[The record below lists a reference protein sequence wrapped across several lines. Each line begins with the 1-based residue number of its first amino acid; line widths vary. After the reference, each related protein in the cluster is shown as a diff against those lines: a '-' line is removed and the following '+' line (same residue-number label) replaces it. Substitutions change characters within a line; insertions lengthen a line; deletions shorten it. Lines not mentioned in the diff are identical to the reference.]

1 MCDCFHLAFPN
12 WHGPATGAGRRL
24 RGPEQETEDDSVC
37 EEPGI
42 LEGERPRPQ
51 GSSPVEEF
59 PAEKTDT
66 QSGEAGVIVKR
77 VKKACAD
84 GLVVTG
90 GGKEGIFIKEVKP
103 DSPAAKQLSVKEGDQ
118 ILSATVYFDNVSYED
133 ALQILEH
140 AQPYKL
146 EFCVKRKKESAVPG
160 DAESLQPDGSPHM
173 RTPRKKKHQDR
184 ISWPKFPSF
193 GKGHKAQFKRSHS
206 TSEAEEHKKL
216 EMSPTTSDT
225 ESPVK
230 SPLKSPDG
238 KGKKKKQKIKLKM
251 KMKGHRSRSV
261 EETQTLEKMPISE
274 DLIILEDHQVGVR
287 EGEDQFNE
295 KPVIQ
300 LVEIP
305 QDMDEPE
312 YKDSSKIGDDHAFP
326 SLSGM
331 EQQHEAH
338 LISLG
343 NTLKTTDISDALA
356 EGSATDTRH
365 SEEGKT
371 ERSELKISIG
381 QEEKP
386 KIALDGQLINV
397 SDVSGTLDPSAYDS
411 VVVSPVVISQAE
423 VETSQLETEV
433 LSKESSEKKMEL
445 RSGSTETSKFQL
457 DASVDLLDIGE
468 QKQSPKTD
476 KEKQWKEKTV
486 LEKESYGIRTR
497 GPLADIATTKTP
509 FASAVNGLQFITTDS
524 SEIRKDDKMSENI
537 TVISQPLPKSPN
549 TFSAV
554 DGTDSHLEIKPSKL
568 PTEANID
575 DILPGLHKRSKFKLP
590 KVDQSGFEIQEPL
603 TLIQTSL
610 PKREDIEIPGMED
623 TKPKPSLQTPGKK
636 VPKIEKII
644 NITKEREIQEEFNVE
659 DVKEAVS
666 KFPVLK
672 LPERDITGVLVQREI
687 TIMEMKSDKTS
698 ITPRGSP
705 RKISSSSADSSS
717 MVTKIKLGKEE
728 SSSPTTIDKDTLR
741 KIPKID
747 LPFVDEETVT
757 VSMIDYTKP
766 KGKNQQITTD
776 EILITDD
783 GKSADVKFK
792 LPKREDIEIPGMEAI
807 KDSSMPSERQES
819 KKYSSQQE
827 KKSKKTKKGMSDI
840 RIPNIGIDLPK
851 KDVPLPKDIKETKLH
866 ADSKIPEHS
875 DLNRKEARS
884 PRSETKVEQKASD
897 VLISEQLEEEKMG
910 VSARLKTKTD
920 IGHREPTDDIRMQ
933 VDDKTETSHMKT
945 DVKGRK
951 FKLPKFDISFP
962 EVKAPKMYVS
972 ASKKEVDFSGTEKTG
987 EAMSEGQAYLPE
999 GKMGVQPSTLEEQT
1013 KIRVTDAELNTQ
1025 LKMPAEPQSA
1035 DINESSV
1042 DKDEKYFGEDM
1053 KAEGQGSRFRLP
1065 KFDIRLPE
1073 IKAPKIDLSAAK
1085 TELEISLPERK
1096 VEAHPPDGSV
1106 QDVPEMQSKGVEDKS
1121 KTSSFS
1127 FPRFGFSKAEVSN
1140 VDVSLP
1146 DDSANLEGENL
1157 NIAVSRKDTDQKD
1170 ETKFGSPIKFK
1181 LPSITLP
1188 KFGHKSSKAE
1198 IDVSGVDLQAKGP
1211 DTTFTDEQLTLKT
1224 KTPSVETWGLDL
1236 ETERKLLE
1244 AYMPLPEG
1252 TVDVEGPKPDIR
1264 TSVNV
1269 SPTKFKLPSV
1279 TISGKDQK
1287 EKVEI
1292 APRGVQTTGSEIGLP
1307 NTELELSAEP
1317 LPTFDKKEKS
1327 FSVDMKAK
1335 DVQLEGQGSK
1345 FKLPKFG
1352 ISLPEVKG
1360 PKTDSAAGKTEIN
1373 ITLPEGKMEVHPPE
1387 VELKEV
1393 KTEVKTHIP
1402 EIDFKGLDVKTKG
1415 PSFTF
1420 PKFGFS
1426 KSEVKVPKADV
1437 SLPNID
1443 VKLQEG
1449 SVDFEGQNTDITVSV
1464 DESGQKDET
1473 KFKLPSI
1480 TLPKFATKSSKG
1492 KEEDIQTMG
1501 PEISLPNAELELS
1514 AEQLS
1519 ADIKVPNL
1527 ENKEKT
1533 LSADMMA
1540 KDIQTEEQGSKFKV
1554 PKFGISLPEVKGPK
1568 IDLVATKTEIDVSLP
1583 EAKMDFNPP
1592 EVELKE
1598 GTMEVT
1604 ADIPEIDSQ
1613 GPDVKTKG
1621 PGFSFPKFGFSQF
1634 DMKIPEADV
1643 SHPKVDVKLPEV
1655 TLPKFAT
1662 KPVKGE
1668 VEDVQITE
1676 HEISLPSAE
1685 LELSADKKIP
1695 EFDKQEKSL
1704 SVDIKE
1710 RDTVFEEQQIKFKL
1724 PKFGIRLPEVK
1735 GPKIDSTGAKT
1746 EIDVSLPEGKIE
1758 VHPPEVE
1765 LKKETVEI
1773 KADVPQID
1781 VKTKRPSFSFPKFG
1795 FSKSEVKVPE
1805 ADVELA
1811 KDDVT
1816 LPEGNLDLEGP
1827 STDITVSVGDSGQK
1841 DKTKFGSPTK
1851 FKLPSF
1857 TLPKFGTKVSK
1868 GEVEDVQITGPEISL
1883 QNAEFELSGEQ
1894 LSADILVAD
1903 MYKEDKSLSVD
1914 MTAKEIPTEGQGSKF
1929 KLPKFGISLPEVK
1942 GPKIDST
1949 AVKTEIDISLPE
1961 GKMEVHL
1968 PEVELKKGTTE
1979 VKADIPEID
1988 SKDLHVKTKGPDFP
2002 KFGFSESGVM
2012 VPETDVSFSKV
2023 DGKLPKGSVDID
2035 VPSTNITVSV
2045 DDSGQKDETKFGS
2058 PTKFKLPSIAL
2069 PKFGA
2074 KAPKG
2079 EVEDVQITGTEIN
2092 LPNAELEMS
2101 AGVKVPDLDIEHKS
2115 PSLDT
2120 MAKDIQIEQQESK
2133 FKLPKFGIS
2142 LPEVKGPKIDS
2153 SAARTEIDIT
2163 LPEGKM
2169 DVYPPEVELKEQTIE
2184 VKADIPEIDVK
2195 AKGPSFSFPK
2205 FGFSKS
2211 EVKVPE
2217 AAESHSKDDVALPEG
2232 SVGLEGQSTN
2242 ITVSMSDSGQKEKTK
2257 FGSPTKFKLPSFTLP
2272 KFGAKIPKGDTGNL
2286 QITKPE
2292 ISLPNAELE
2301 VSAEPP
2307 SIDVK
2312 MPDVEKEEKSF
2323 NVEIKAKDIQ
2333 NEGQEGTIKLSK
2345 FGISVPEVTG
2355 QKMDPSAAKT
2365 EIEISLPEGKV
2376 EVFPPEVKLK
2386 EGATEVK
2393 VDIPE
2398 IDSKSIDVKTKRPS
2412 FSFPKFGFSKSE
2424 VKVPEADVS
2433 LPKVDVK
2440 LSEGSVDLEGPNT
2453 DIAVSVGDSGQ
2464 KDKTKFGSP
2473 TKFKLPSINLPKFG
2487 AKVPKG
2493 EVEDVQITG
2502 PEKSVLNAE
2511 LELSTETRSADI
2523 QMPDFDKQERS
2534 FKERK
2539 GSKFKLP
2546 KFEISL
2552 PEVKGP
2558 KIDLTSGTTETDISL
2573 PEGKKEVHPPDIDLK
2588 DGTTEV
2594 KADIPKIDSEG
2605 LDVKTKR
2612 SGFSFPK
2619 FGFSKSE
2626 MKVPEADVS
2635 SAEVDSQLPEANVD
2649 LQGKNIDITVSVDES
2664 GQKDK
2669 TKFGSPTKFKLPS
2682 ISLPKFAAKAPK
2694 VGTEDVQIKGEEI
2707 NIQNAELELSA
2718 EPADLKMPEF
2728 DKKEE
2733 SLHEDIKIEGQGSK
2747 FQLPKFGIS
2756 LPEVKGTKIDST
2768 AVKTEI
2774 DISLPEGKME
2784 VLPPDVELKK
2794 GTTEVKADIPEIDSK
2809 GLHVKTKGPGFSF
2822 PKFGFSKSEIKV
2834 PETDVNISNVDAKL
2848 PEGSVDIDVPSTNIT
2863 VSMDNSDQKD
2873 EAKFGSPTKFKLPSI
2888 TLPKFAVKD
2897 PKGEV
2902 DNVQITG
2909 PEINLPNA
2917 ELELPA
2923 EPLSADIK
2931 MPGFDKQEK
2940 SLSVDLKARD
2950 TEVEGQGS
2958 KFKLPKFGIS
2968 LPEVKG
2974 PMIDS
2979 SASKTDID
2987 LSLPEGKME
2996 VSLPDVG
3003 LKKGTAE
3010 VKADIAE
3017 VDSKGI
3023 DVKTKR
3029 PSFSF
3034 PKFGFSKSDAKV
3046 PEADVSLSKVD
3057 IKLPEESVDLDD
3069 SRQKDRTKFGSPTKF
3084 KLPSITL
3091 PKFGVKPPKGEVQIT
3106 GPEINLPS
3114 AELEVSAD
3122 PLTTDIKLPEFDNK
3136 EKSLSVDMKTRDSEV
3151 EGQASKFKLP
3161 KFGISLP
3168 EVKGPTSD
3176 SSAGKTEID
3185 ISLPKGKMEVHLPE
3199 VELKEGTTG
3208 VKADIP
3214 EIDPKGIDVKTKQP
3228 SFSFPKFGLSK
3239 SEIPVSETDVSLP
3252 KADVTLP
3259 EGSIDL
3265 AVQNANITVS
3275 VGDSGQIDETTFGSP
3290 TKLKLPSITLPKF
3303 TTKAPKGEAENV
3315 SITGPEINL
3324 PNAELK
3330 LSAEPLSANVNIPEL
3345 DSVNMKAKDIQ
3356 IEGQE
3361 SKFKLPKFGISLP
3374 EVKGPKVESTAA
3386 KTEVD
3391 ISLPEGKIEVHPP
3404 EVKLK
3409 EGTAKVKADVPEI
3422 DSKGSDVKTKQPSF
3436 SFPKFGFFHSEK
3448 KVPEADVNLPKAEV
3462 KLPEGSVDLVQ
3473 PSTDIT
3479 VSVDDSAQKDET
3491 KFGSPTK
3498 FKLPSFTL
3506 PKFGMKAPKGEVE
3519 NVQIT
3524 GPERSLPSAQL
3535 ELSAGQLSADIK
3547 VPELDKED
3555 KSLSVDL
3562 KAKDIQTEQQGS
3574 KFKLPKFGIG
3584 LPEVKGPKID
3594 STPAK
3599 AEIDIS
3605 LPKEKM
3611 EVHPSEVELKE
3622 GKMELKADIP
3632 VIDSKS
3638 LDVKTKG
3645 PSFSFPKFG
3654 FSKSE
3659 AKVPETDVSRPKV
3672 DVKLPEASVDTEVP
3686 NTDIA
3691 LSMGEK
3697 DKTKFGSPTKFKL
3710 PSITLP
3716 KFGAKV
3722 PKGEVEDVQI
3732 TGPEINLPNAELEL
3746 SGEPLTTVVKMPEFG
3761 KQDTSLSGEMKAK
3774 DVQIEGQGSTFKLPK
3789 FGISLPEVKG
3799 PKIDSGAL
3807 PSKGS
3812 VDTSAME
3819 IQIKAPEISIP
3830 DADLKLSADI
3840 KGSDVAKMEKPIST
3854 DRKLEGMQI
3863 EGQGSKFKL
3872 PKFGISLP
3880 EKKGTKID
3888 LSTAKTEGKGELYPL
3903 KADIE
3908 KDITD
3913 TTAKLNVTGTDIK
3926 LHDSQTQGE
3935 VKDTIQGLPEASV
3948 KMEEGDKGSSSR
3960 FKLPTIKM
3968 SKISMSKTKSQ
3979 DGDSDTTMT
3988 ANVPEVVIEPKHKKD
4003 SQGHEKSSKFT
4014 IPTLGDVL
4022 RGFDVE
4028 FNVPRLDEIEGAKTE
4043 PSAPVKME
4051 HEIEVKDEVS
4061 SEATAKYKEDGAQE
4075 KTTLT
4080 FKLPKLGINLP
4091 SDEGDRKTDPEASV
4105 ENNEKQMVTQTDDK
4119 SVADDKQMK
4128 ADKSGWFRFP
4138 KFSSPTKTAKAT
4150 EKEASQPPQKT
4161 DESPVSDS
4169 KEKEPGQSSSRDIE
4183 EDSVSPTLSM
4193 RSSDAFADVS
4203 SALTT
4208 EHVCLSLASPTKVKV
4223 KYSESTATVELS
4235 DLHSD
4240 VITSTARTELI
4251 SMEPHQPEKVN
4262 IPGSSDMSSSS
4273 VDTLREMSGEIHR
4286 IVSNVQTVPDTQH
4299 AAIFSSVD
4307 SKDTETLALQK
4318 VAVQSASLMAV
4329 DKTRVL
4335 KEQHTLVERYI
4346 VTEVF
4351 GENKEE
4357 VIVTKKTQVFE
4368 EDSDAVSGD
4377 TASSIRKLRD
4387 TVHTEKMR
4395 FFESSESDK
4404 QIVESDETD
4413 LRHIDSSA
4421 EENEGK

>member
-1 MCDCFHLAFPN
+1 
-12 WHGPATGAGRRL
+12 
-24 RGPEQETEDDSVC
+24 
-37 EEPGI
+37 
-42 LEGERPRPQ
+42 
-51 GSSPVEEF
+51 
-59 PAEKTDT
+59 
-66 QSGEAGVIVKR
+66 
-77 VKKACAD
+77 
-84 GLVVTG
+84 
-90 GGKEGIFIKEVKP
+90 
-103 DSPAAKQLSVKEGDQ
+103 
-118 ILSATVYFDNVSYED
+118 
-133 ALQILEH
+133 
-140 AQPYKL
+140 
-146 EFCVKRKKESAVPG
+146 
-160 DAESLQPDGSPHM
+160 
-173 RTPRKKKHQDR
+173 
-184 ISWPKFPSF
+184 
-193 GKGHKAQFKRSHS
+193 
-206 TSEAEEHKKL
+206 
-216 EMSPTTSDT
+216 
-225 ESPVK
+225 
-230 SPLKSPDG
+230 
-238 KGKKKKQKIKLKM
+238 
-251 KMKGHRSRSV
+251 
-261 EETQTLEKMPISE
+261 
-274 DLIILEDHQVGVR
+274 
-287 EGEDQFNE
+287 
-295 KPVIQ
+295 
-300 LVEIP
+300 
-305 QDMDEPE
+305 
-312 YKDSSKIGDDHAFP
+312 
-326 SLSGM
+326 
-331 EQQHEAH
+331 
-338 LISLG
+338 
-343 NTLKTTDISDALA
+343 
-356 EGSATDTRH
+356 
-365 SEEGKT
+365 
-371 ERSELKISIG
+371 
-381 QEEKP
+381 
-386 KIALDGQLINV
+386 
-397 SDVSGTLDPSAYDS
+397 
-411 VVVSPVVISQAE
+411 
-423 VETSQLETEV
+423 
-433 LSKESSEKKMEL
+433 
-445 RSGSTETSKFQL
+445 
-457 DASVDLLDIGE
+457 
-468 QKQSPKTD
+468 
-476 KEKQWKEKTV
+476 
-486 LEKESYGIRTR
+486 
-497 GPLADIATTKTP
+497 
-509 FASAVNGLQFITTDS
+509 
-524 SEIRKDDKMSENI
+524 
-537 TVISQPLPKSPN
+537 
-549 TFSAV
+549 
-554 DGTDSHLEIKPSKL
+554 
-568 PTEANID
+568 
-575 DILPGLHKRSKFKLP
+575 
-590 KVDQSGFEIQEPL
+590 
-603 TLIQTSL
+603 
-610 PKREDIEIPGMED
+610 
-623 TKPKPSLQTPGKK
+623 
-636 VPKIEKII
+636 
-644 NITKEREIQEEFNVE
+644 
-659 DVKEAVS
+659 
-666 KFPVLK
+666 
-672 LPERDITGVLVQREI
+672 
-687 TIMEMKSDKTS
+687 
-698 ITPRGSP
+698 
-705 RKISSSSADSSS
+705 
-717 MVTKIKLGKEE
+717 
-728 SSSPTTIDKDTLR
+728 
-741 KIPKID
+741 
-747 LPFVDEETVT
+747 
-757 VSMIDYTKP
+757 
-766 KGKNQQITTD
+766 
-776 EILITDD
+776 
-783 GKSADVKFK
+783 
-792 LPKREDIEIPGMEAI
+792 
-807 KDSSMPSERQES
+807 
-819 KKYSSQQE
+819 
-827 KKSKKTKKGMSDI
+827 
-840 RIPNIGIDLPK
+840 
-851 KDVPLPKDIKETKLH
+851 
-866 ADSKIPEHS
+866 
-875 DLNRKEARS
+875 
-884 PRSETKVEQKASD
+884 
-897 VLISEQLEEEKMG
+897 
-910 VSARLKTKTD
+910 
-920 IGHREPTDDIRMQ
+920 
-933 VDDKTETSHMKT
+933 
-945 DVKGRK
+945 
-951 FKLPKFDISFP
+951 
-962 EVKAPKMYVS
+962 
-972 ASKKEVDFSGTEKTG
+972 
-987 EAMSEGQAYLPE
+987 
-999 GKMGVQPSTLEEQT
+999 
-1013 KIRVTDAELNTQ
+1013 
-1025 LKMPAEPQSA
+1025 
-1035 DINESSV
+1035 
-1042 DKDEKYFGEDM
+1042 
-1053 KAEGQGSRFRLP
+1053 
-1065 KFDIRLPE
+1065 
-1073 IKAPKIDLSAAK
+1073 
-1085 TELEISLPERK
+1085 
-1096 VEAHPPDGSV
+1096 
-1106 QDVPEMQSKGVEDKS
+1106 
-1121 KTSSFS
+1121 
-1127 FPRFGFSKAEVSN
+1127 
-1140 VDVSLP
+1140 
-1146 DDSANLEGENL
+1146 
-1157 NIAVSRKDTDQKD
+1157 
-1170 ETKFGSPIKFK
+1170 
-1181 LPSITLP
+1181 
-1188 KFGHKSSKAE
+1188 
-1198 IDVSGVDLQAKGP
+1198 
-1211 DTTFTDEQLTLKT
+1211 
-1224 KTPSVETWGLDL
+1224 
-1236 ETERKLLE
+1236 
-1244 AYMPLPEG
+1244 
-1252 TVDVEGPKPDIR
+1252 
-1264 TSVNV
+1264 
-1269 SPTKFKLPSV
+1269 
-1279 TISGKDQK
+1279 
-1287 EKVEI
+1287 
-1292 APRGVQTTGSEIGLP
+1292 
-1307 NTELELSAEP
+1307 
-1317 LPTFDKKEKS
+1317 
-1327 FSVDMKAK
+1327 
-1335 DVQLEGQGSK
+1335 
-1345 FKLPKFG
+1345 
-1352 ISLPEVKG
+1352 
-1360 PKTDSAAGKTEIN
+1360 
-1373 ITLPEGKMEVHPPE
+1373 
-1387 VELKEV
+1387 
-1393 KTEVKTHIP
+1393 
-1402 EIDFKGLDVKTKG
+1402 
-1415 PSFTF
+1415 
-1420 PKFGFS
+1420 
-1426 KSEVKVPKADV
+1426 
-1437 SLPNID
+1437 
-1443 VKLQEG
+1443 
-1449 SVDFEGQNTDITVSV
+1449 
-1464 DESGQKDET
+1464 
-1473 KFKLPSI
+1473 
-1480 TLPKFATKSSKG
+1480 
-1492 KEEDIQTMG
+1492 
-1501 PEISLPNAELELS
+1501 
-1514 AEQLS
+1514 
-1519 ADIKVPNL
+1519 
-1527 ENKEKT
+1527 
-1533 LSADMMA
+1533 
-1540 KDIQTEEQGSKFKV
+1540 
-1554 PKFGISLPEVKGPK
+1554 
-1568 IDLVATKTEIDVSLP
+1568 
-1583 EAKMDFNPP
+1583 
-1592 EVELKE
+1592 
-1598 GTMEVT
+1598 
-1604 ADIPEIDSQ
+1604 
-1613 GPDVKTKG
+1613 
-1621 PGFSFPKFGFSQF
+1621 
-1634 DMKIPEADV
+1634 
-1643 SHPKVDVKLPEV
+1643 
-1655 TLPKFAT
+1655 
-1662 KPVKGE
+1662 
-1668 VEDVQITE
+1668 
-1676 HEISLPSAE
+1676 
-1685 LELSADKKIP
+1685 
-1695 EFDKQEKSL
+1695 
-1704 SVDIKE
+1704 
-1710 RDTVFEEQQIKFKL
+1710 
-1724 PKFGIRLPEVK
+1724 
-1735 GPKIDSTGAKT
+1735 
-1746 EIDVSLPEGKIE
+1746 
-1758 VHPPEVE
+1758 
-1765 LKKETVEI
+1765 
-1773 KADVPQID
+1773 
-1781 VKTKRPSFSFPKFG
+1781 
-1795 FSKSEVKVPE
+1795 
-1805 ADVELA
+1805 
-1811 KDDVT
+1811 
-1816 LPEGNLDLEGP
+1816 
-1827 STDITVSVGDSGQK
+1827 
-1841 DKTKFGSPTK
+1841 
-1851 FKLPSF
+1851 
-1857 TLPKFGTKVSK
+1857 
-1868 GEVEDVQITGPEISL
+1868 
-1883 QNAEFELSGEQ
+1883 
-1894 LSADILVAD
+1894 
-1903 MYKEDKSLSVD
+1903 
-1914 MTAKEIPTEGQGSKF
+1914 
-1929 KLPKFGISLPEVK
+1929 
-1942 GPKIDST
+1942 
-1949 AVKTEIDISLPE
+1949 
-1961 GKMEVHL
+1961 
-1968 PEVELKKGTTE
+1968 
-1979 VKADIPEID
+1979 
-1988 SKDLHVKTKGPDFP
+1988 
-2002 KFGFSESGVM
+2002 
-2012 VPETDVSFSKV
+2012 
-2023 DGKLPKGSVDID
+2023 
-2035 VPSTNITVSV
+2035 
-2045 DDSGQKDETKFGS
+2045 
-2058 PTKFKLPSIAL
+2058 
-2069 PKFGA
+2069 
-2074 KAPKG
+2074 
-2079 EVEDVQITGTEIN
+2079 
-2092 LPNAELEMS
+2092 
-2101 AGVKVPDLDIEHKS
+2101 
-2115 PSLDT
+2115 
-2120 MAKDIQIEQQESK
+2120 
-2133 FKLPKFGIS
+2133 
-2142 LPEVKGPKIDS
+2142 
-2153 SAARTEIDIT
+2153 
-2163 LPEGKM
+2163 
-2169 DVYPPEVELKEQTIE
+2169 
-2184 VKADIPEIDVK
+2184 
-2195 AKGPSFSFPK
+2195 
-2205 FGFSKS
+2205 
-2211 EVKVPE
+2211 
-2217 AAESHSKDDVALPEG
+2217 
-2232 SVGLEGQSTN
+2232 
-2242 ITVSMSDSGQKEKTK
+2242 
-2257 FGSPTKFKLPSFTLP
+2257 
-2272 KFGAKIPKGDTGNL
+2272 
-2286 QITKPE
+2286 
-2292 ISLPNAELE
+2292 
-2301 VSAEPP
+2301 
-2307 SIDVK
+2307 

-2424 VKVPEADVS
+2424 VKVPEAD
-2433 LPKVDVK
+2433 
-2440 LSEGSVDLEGPNT
+2440 
-2453 DIAVSVGDSGQ
+2453 
-2464 KDKTKFGSP
+2464 
-2473 TKFKLPSINLPKFG
+2473 
-2487 AKVPKG
+2487 
-2493 EVEDVQITG
+2493 
-2502 PEKSVLNAE
+2502 
-2511 LELSTETRSADI
+2511 
-2523 QMPDFDKQERS
+2523 
-2534 FKERK
+2534 
-2539 GSKFKLP
+2539 
-2546 KFEISL
+2546 
-2552 PEVKGP
+2552 
-2558 KIDLTSGTTETDISL
+2558 
-2573 PEGKKEVHPPDIDLK
+2573 
-2588 DGTTEV
+2588 
-2594 KADIPKIDSEG
+2594 
-2605 LDVKTKR
+2605 
-2612 SGFSFPK
+2612 
-2619 FGFSKSE
+2619 
-2626 MKVPEADVS
+2626 
-2635 SAEVDSQLPEANVD
+2635 
-2649 LQGKNIDITVSVDES
+2649 
-2664 GQKDK
+2664 
-2669 TKFGSPTKFKLPS
+2669 
-2682 ISLPKFAAKAPK
+2682 
-2694 VGTEDVQIKGEEI
+2694 
-2707 NIQNAELELSA
+2707 
-2718 EPADLKMPEF
+2718 
-2728 DKKEE
+2728 
-2733 SLHEDIKIEGQGSK
+2733 

-2974 PMIDS
+2974 PTIDS

-2996 VSLPDVG
+2996 VSLPDVE

-3290 TKLKLPSITLPKF
+3290 TKLKLP
-3303 TTKAPKGEAENV
+3303 
-3315 SITGPEINL
+3315 
-3324 PNAELK
+3324 
-3330 LSAEPLSANVNIPEL
+3330 VNIPEL
-3345 DSVNMKAKDIQ
+3345 DSVDMKAKDIQ

-3422 DSKGSDVKTKQPSF
+3422 DSKGPDVKTKQPSF

-3448 KVPEADVNLPKAEV
+3448 KVPEADVNFPKAEV

-3524 GPERSLPSAQL
+3524 GPERSLPSAEL

-3622 GKMELKADIP
+3622 GKIELKADIP
-3632 VIDSKS
+3632 VIDSKA

-3659 AKVPETDVSRPKV
+3659 AKVPETDVSLPKV
-3672 DVKLPEASVDTEVP
+3672 DVKLPEA
-3686 NTDIA
+3686 N
-3691 LSMGEK
+3691 
-3697 DKTKFGSPTKFKL
+3697 KTKFGSPTKFKL

-3854 DRKLEGMQI
+3854 DRKVEGIQI
-3863 EGQGSKFKL
+3863 EGQGR
-3872 PKFGISLP
+3872 
-3880 EKKGTKID
+3880 TKID

-3913 TTAKLNVTGTDIK
+3913 TTAKLNVTGTDII
-3926 LHDSQTQGE
+3926 LRDSQTQGE

>member
-59 PAEKTDT
+59 PAEKTFFQVEEDIDSSPHKSSNKRSRKVGFGSLFDKRSPAKDT

-356 EGSATDTRH
+356 EGSANDTRH

-397 SDVSGTLDPSAYDS
+397 SD
-411 VVVSPVVISQAE
+411 AE

-575 DILPGLHKRSKFKLP
+575 DILPGLDKRSKFKLP

-623 TKPKPSLQTPGKK
+623 TKPKPSLQTPGK
-636 VPKIEKII
+636 
-644 NITKEREIQEEFNVE
+644 
-659 DVKEAVS
+659 
-666 KFPVLK
+666 
-672 LPERDITGVLVQREI
+672 
-687 TIMEMKSDKTS
+687 
-698 ITPRGSP
+698 GSP

-766 KGKNQQITTD
+766 K
-776 EILITDD
+776 DD

-897 VLISEQLEEEKMG
+897 VLIN
-910 VSARLKTKTD
+910 R
-920 IGHREPTDDIRMQ
+920 
-933 VDDKTETSHMKT
+933 
-945 DVKGRK
+945 
-951 FKLPKFDISFP
+951 
-962 EVKAPKMYVS
+962 
-972 ASKKEVDFSGTEKTG
+972 
-987 EAMSEGQAYLPE
+987 
-999 GKMGVQPSTLEEQT
+999 
-1013 KIRVTDAELNTQ
+1013 
-1025 LKMPAEPQSA
+1025 
-1035 DINESSV
+1035 
-1042 DKDEKYFGEDM
+1042 DEKYFGEDM

-1096 VEAHPPDGSV
+1096 VEAHPPDA
-1106 QDVPEMQSKGVEDKS
+1106 D
-1121 KTSSFS
+1121 
-1127 FPRFGFSKAEVSN
+1127 VSN

-1236 ETERKLLE
+1236 ETEK
-1244 AYMPLPEG
+1244 G

-1264 TSVNV
+1264 TS
-1269 SPTKFKLPSV
+1269 
-1279 TISGKDQK
+1279 
-1287 EKVEI
+1287 
-1292 APRGVQTTGSEIGLP
+1292 
-1307 NTELELSAEP
+1307 
-1317 LPTFDKKEKS
+1317 
-1327 FSVDMKAK
+1327 
-1335 DVQLEGQGSK
+1335 
-1345 FKLPKFG
+1345 
-1352 ISLPEVKG
+1352 
-1360 PKTDSAAGKTEIN
+1360 
-1373 ITLPEGKMEVHPPE
+1373 GKMEVHPPE

-1402 EIDFKGLDVKTKG
+1402 EIDFKGLDVKPKG

-1613 GPDVKTKG
+1613 GLDVKTKG

-1643 SHPKVDVKLPEV
+1643 SHPKVD
-1655 TLPKFAT
+1655 
-1662 KPVKGE
+1662 PVKGE

-1724 PKFGIRLPEVK
+1724 PKFGISLPEVK

-1811 KDDVT
+1811 KDGVT

-1841 DKTKFGSPTK
+1841 
-1851 FKLPSF
+1851 
-1857 TLPKFGTKVSK
+1857 
-1868 GEVEDVQITGPEISL
+1868 GPEISL
-1883 QNAEFELSGEQ
+1883 QNAELELSGEQ

-1903 MYKEDKSLSVD
+1903 IVD

-2045 DDSGQKDETKFGS
+2045 DDSCQKDETKFGS

-2217 AAESHSKDDVALPEG
+2217 AAESHSKDDFTLPEG
-2232 SVGLEGQSTN
+2232 SVGLEVQSTN

-2272 KFGAKIPKGDTGNL
+2272 KFGAKIPKGDTDNL

-2534 FKERK
+2534 FKERQ

-2558 KIDLTSGTTETDISL
+2558 KIDLTSGKTETDISL
-2573 PEGKKEVHPPDIDLK
+2573 PE
-2588 DGTTEV
+2588 
-2594 KADIPKIDSEG
+2594 
-2605 LDVKTKR
+2605 
-2612 SGFSFPK
+2612 
-2619 FGFSKSE
+2619 E

-2635 SAEVDSQLPEANVD
+2635 SAKVDSQLPEANVD

-2664 GQKDK
+2664 GQKDQ
-2669 TKFGSPTKFKLPS
+2669 TKFGSPSKFKLPS

-2733 SLHEDIKIEGQGSK
+2733 SLHEDIQIEGQGSK

-2974 PMIDS
+2974 PTIDS

-2996 VSLPDVG
+2996 VSLPDVE

-3057 IKLPEESVDLDD
+3057 IKLPEE
-3069 SRQKDRTKFGSPTKF
+3069 TKF

-3275 VGDSGQIDETTFGSP
+3275 V
-3290 TKLKLPSITLPKF
+3290 
-3303 TTKAPKGEAENV
+3303 
-3315 SITGPEINL
+3315 
-3324 PNAELK
+3324 
-3330 LSAEPLSANVNIPEL
+3330 
-3345 DSVNMKAKDIQ
+3345 
-3356 IEGQE
+3356 
-3361 SKFKLPKFGISLP
+3361 
-3374 EVKGPKVESTAA
+3374 A

-3422 DSKGSDVKTKQPSF
+3422 DSKGPD
-3436 SFPKFGFFHSEK
+3436 SEK
-3448 KVPEADVNLPKAEV
+3448 KVPEADVNFPKAEV

-3524 GPERSLPSAQL
+3524 GPERSLPSAEL

-3622 GKMELKADIP
+3622 GKIELKADIP
-3632 VIDSKS
+3632 VIDSKA

-3659 AKVPETDVSRPKV
+3659 AKVPETDVSLPKV
-3672 DVKLPEASVDTEVP
+3672 DVKLPEASVDTEAP

-3746 SGEPLTTVVKMPEFG
+3746 S
-3761 KQDTSLSGEMKAK
+3761 
-3774 DVQIEGQGSTFKLPK
+3774 
-3789 FGISLPEVKG
+3789 
-3799 PKIDSGAL
+3799 
-3807 PSKGS
+3807 
-3812 VDTSAME
+3812 
-3819 IQIKAPEISIP
+3819 APEISIP

-3854 DRKLEGMQI
+3854 DRKVEGIQI

-3913 TTAKLNVTGTDIK
+3913 TTAKLNVTGTDII
-3926 LHDSQTQGE
+3926 LRDSQTQGE

-3968 SKISMSKTKSQ
+3968 SKIK
-3979 DGDSDTTMT
+3979 
-3988 ANVPEVVIEPKHKKD
+3988 
-4003 SQGHEKSSKFT
+4003 
-4014 IPTLGDVL
+4014 
-4022 RGFDVE
+4022 

-4061 SEATAKYKEDGAQE
+4061 SEATAKYKEDGAQ
-4075 KTTLT
+4075 
-4080 FKLPKLGINLP
+4080 
-4091 SDEGDRKTDPEASV
+4091 
-4105 ENNEKQMVTQTDDK
+4105 TDDK

-4138 KFSSPTKTAKAT
+4138 KFSSPT
-4150 EKEASQPPQKT
+4150 
-4161 DESPVSDS
+4161 
-4169 KEKEPGQSSSRDIE
+4169 
-4183 EDSVSPTLSM
+4183 
-4193 RSSDAFADVS
+4193 
-4203 SALTT
+4203 
-4208 EHVCLSLASPTKVKV
+4208 
-4223 KYSESTATVELS
+4223 
-4235 DLHSD
+4235 
-4240 VITSTARTELI
+4240 
-4251 SMEPHQPEKVN
+4251 
-4262 IPGSSDMSSSS
+4262 
-4273 VDTLREMSGEIHR
+4273 
-4286 IVSNVQTVPDTQH
+4286 
-4299 AAIFSSVD
+4299 
-4307 SKDTETLALQK
+4307 
-4318 VAVQSASLMAV
+4318 
-4329 DKTRVL
+4329 
-4335 KEQHTLVERYI
+4335 
-4346 VTEVF
+4346 
-4351 GENKEE
+4351 
-4357 VIVTKKTQVFE
+4357 
-4368 EDSDAVSGD
+4368 
-4377 TASSIRKLRD
+4377 
-4387 TVHTEKMR
+4387 
-4395 FFESSESDK
+4395 
-4404 QIVESDETD
+4404 
-4413 LRHIDSSA
+4413 
-4421 EENEGK
+4421 

>member
-1 MCDCFHLAFPN
+1 
-12 WHGPATGAGRRL
+12 
-24 RGPEQETEDDSVC
+24 
-37 EEPGI
+37 
-42 LEGERPRPQ
+42 
-51 GSSPVEEF
+51 
-59 PAEKTDT
+59 
-66 QSGEAGVIVKR
+66 
-77 VKKACAD
+77 
-84 GLVVTG
+84 
-90 GGKEGIFIKEVKP
+90 
-103 DSPAAKQLSVKEGDQ
+103 
-118 ILSATVYFDNVSYED
+118 
-133 ALQILEH
+133 
-140 AQPYKL
+140 
-146 EFCVKRKKESAVPG
+146 
-160 DAESLQPDGSPHM
+160 
-173 RTPRKKKHQDR
+173 
-184 ISWPKFPSF
+184 
-193 GKGHKAQFKRSHS
+193 
-206 TSEAEEHKKL
+206 
-216 EMSPTTSDT
+216 
-225 ESPVK
+225 
-230 SPLKSPDG
+230 
-238 KGKKKKQKIKLKM
+238 
-251 KMKGHRSRSV
+251 
-261 EETQTLEKMPISE
+261 
-274 DLIILEDHQVGVR
+274 
-287 EGEDQFNE
+287 
-295 KPVIQ
+295 
-300 LVEIP
+300 
-305 QDMDEPE
+305 
-312 YKDSSKIGDDHAFP
+312 
-326 SLSGM
+326 
-331 EQQHEAH
+331 
-338 LISLG
+338 
-343 NTLKTTDISDALA
+343 
-356 EGSATDTRH
+356 
-365 SEEGKT
+365 
-371 ERSELKISIG
+371 
-381 QEEKP
+381 
-386 KIALDGQLINV
+386 
-397 SDVSGTLDPSAYDS
+397 
-411 VVVSPVVISQAE
+411 
-423 VETSQLETEV
+423 
-433 LSKESSEKKMEL
+433 
-445 RSGSTETSKFQL
+445 
-457 DASVDLLDIGE
+457 
-468 QKQSPKTD
+468 
-476 KEKQWKEKTV
+476 
-486 LEKESYGIRTR
+486 
-497 GPLADIATTKTP
+497 
-509 FASAVNGLQFITTDS
+509 
-524 SEIRKDDKMSENI
+524 
-537 TVISQPLPKSPN
+537 
-549 TFSAV
+549 
-554 DGTDSHLEIKPSKL
+554 
-568 PTEANID
+568 
-575 DILPGLHKRSKFKLP
+575 
-590 KVDQSGFEIQEPL
+590 
-603 TLIQTSL
+603 
-610 PKREDIEIPGMED
+610 
-623 TKPKPSLQTPGKK
+623 
-636 VPKIEKII
+636 
-644 NITKEREIQEEFNVE
+644 
-659 DVKEAVS
+659 
-666 KFPVLK
+666 
-672 LPERDITGVLVQREI
+672 
-687 TIMEMKSDKTS
+687 
-698 ITPRGSP
+698 
-705 RKISSSSADSSS
+705 
-717 MVTKIKLGKEE
+717 
-728 SSSPTTIDKDTLR
+728 
-741 KIPKID
+741 
-747 LPFVDEETVT
+747 
-757 VSMIDYTKP
+757 
-766 KGKNQQITTD
+766 
-776 EILITDD
+776 
-783 GKSADVKFK
+783 
-792 LPKREDIEIPGMEAI
+792 
-807 KDSSMPSERQES
+807 
-819 KKYSSQQE
+819 
-827 KKSKKTKKGMSDI
+827 
-840 RIPNIGIDLPK
+840 
-851 KDVPLPKDIKETKLH
+851 
-866 ADSKIPEHS
+866 
-875 DLNRKEARS
+875 
-884 PRSETKVEQKASD
+884 
-897 VLISEQLEEEKMG
+897 
-910 VSARLKTKTD
+910 
-920 IGHREPTDDIRMQ
+920 
-933 VDDKTETSHMKT
+933 
-945 DVKGRK
+945 
-951 FKLPKFDISFP
+951 
-962 EVKAPKMYVS
+962 
-972 ASKKEVDFSGTEKTG
+972 
-987 EAMSEGQAYLPE
+987 
-999 GKMGVQPSTLEEQT
+999 
-1013 KIRVTDAELNTQ
+1013 
-1025 LKMPAEPQSA
+1025 
-1035 DINESSV
+1035 
-1042 DKDEKYFGEDM
+1042 
-1053 KAEGQGSRFRLP
+1053 
-1065 KFDIRLPE
+1065 
-1073 IKAPKIDLSAAK
+1073 
-1085 TELEISLPERK
+1085 
-1096 VEAHPPDGSV
+1096 
-1106 QDVPEMQSKGVEDKS
+1106 
-1121 KTSSFS
+1121 
-1127 FPRFGFSKAEVSN
+1127 
-1140 VDVSLP
+1140 
-1146 DDSANLEGENL
+1146 
-1157 NIAVSRKDTDQKD
+1157 
-1170 ETKFGSPIKFK
+1170 
-1181 LPSITLP
+1181 
-1188 KFGHKSSKAE
+1188 
-1198 IDVSGVDLQAKGP
+1198 
-1211 DTTFTDEQLTLKT
+1211 
-1224 KTPSVETWGLDL
+1224 
-1236 ETERKLLE
+1236 
-1244 AYMPLPEG
+1244 
-1252 TVDVEGPKPDIR
+1252 
-1264 TSVNV
+1264 
-1269 SPTKFKLPSV
+1269 
-1279 TISGKDQK
+1279 
-1287 EKVEI
+1287 
-1292 APRGVQTTGSEIGLP
+1292 
-1307 NTELELSAEP
+1307 
-1317 LPTFDKKEKS
+1317 
-1327 FSVDMKAK
+1327 
-1335 DVQLEGQGSK
+1335 
-1345 FKLPKFG
+1345 
-1352 ISLPEVKG
+1352 
-1360 PKTDSAAGKTEIN
+1360 
-1373 ITLPEGKMEVHPPE
+1373 
-1387 VELKEV
+1387 
-1393 KTEVKTHIP
+1393 
-1402 EIDFKGLDVKTKG
+1402 
-1415 PSFTF
+1415 
-1420 PKFGFS
+1420 
-1426 KSEVKVPKADV
+1426 
-1437 SLPNID
+1437 
-1443 VKLQEG
+1443 
-1449 SVDFEGQNTDITVSV
+1449 
-1464 DESGQKDET
+1464 
-1473 KFKLPSI
+1473 
-1480 TLPKFATKSSKG
+1480 
-1492 KEEDIQTMG
+1492 
-1501 PEISLPNAELELS
+1501 
-1514 AEQLS
+1514 
-1519 ADIKVPNL
+1519 
-1527 ENKEKT
+1527 
-1533 LSADMMA
+1533 
-1540 KDIQTEEQGSKFKV
+1540 
-1554 PKFGISLPEVKGPK
+1554 
-1568 IDLVATKTEIDVSLP
+1568 
-1583 EAKMDFNPP
+1583 
-1592 EVELKE
+1592 
-1598 GTMEVT
+1598 
-1604 ADIPEIDSQ
+1604 
-1613 GPDVKTKG
+1613 
-1621 PGFSFPKFGFSQF
+1621 
-1634 DMKIPEADV
+1634 
-1643 SHPKVDVKLPEV
+1643 
-1655 TLPKFAT
+1655 
-1662 KPVKGE
+1662 
-1668 VEDVQITE
+1668 
-1676 HEISLPSAE
+1676 
-1685 LELSADKKIP
+1685 
-1695 EFDKQEKSL
+1695 
-1704 SVDIKE
+1704 
-1710 RDTVFEEQQIKFKL
+1710 
-1724 PKFGIRLPEVK
+1724 
-1735 GPKIDSTGAKT
+1735 
-1746 EIDVSLPEGKIE
+1746 
-1758 VHPPEVE
+1758 
-1765 LKKETVEI
+1765 
-1773 KADVPQID
+1773 
-1781 VKTKRPSFSFPKFG
+1781 
-1795 FSKSEVKVPE
+1795 
-1805 ADVELA
+1805 
-1811 KDDVT
+1811 
-1816 LPEGNLDLEGP
+1816 
-1827 STDITVSVGDSGQK
+1827 
-1841 DKTKFGSPTK
+1841 
-1851 FKLPSF
+1851 
-1857 TLPKFGTKVSK
+1857 
-1868 GEVEDVQITGPEISL
+1868 
-1883 QNAEFELSGEQ
+1883 
-1894 LSADILVAD
+1894 
-1903 MYKEDKSLSVD
+1903 
-1914 MTAKEIPTEGQGSKF
+1914 
-1929 KLPKFGISLPEVK
+1929 
-1942 GPKIDST
+1942 
-1949 AVKTEIDISLPE
+1949 
-1961 GKMEVHL
+1961 
-1968 PEVELKKGTTE
+1968 
-1979 VKADIPEID
+1979 
-1988 SKDLHVKTKGPDFP
+1988 
-2002 KFGFSESGVM
+2002 M

-2272 KFGAKIPKGDTGNL
+2272 KFGAKIPKGDTDNL

-2376 EVFPPEVKLK
+2376 EVFPPEVK
-2386 EGATEVK
+2386 
-2393 VDIPE
+2393 
-2398 IDSKSIDVKTKRPS
+2398 
-2412 FSFPKFGFSKSE
+2412 
-2424 VKVPEADVS
+2424 
-2433 LPKVDVK
+2433 
-2440 LSEGSVDLEGPNT
+2440 
-2453 DIAVSVGDSGQ
+2453 
-2464 KDKTKFGSP
+2464 
-2473 TKFKLPSINLPKFG
+2473 
-2487 AKVPKG
+2487 
-2493 EVEDVQITG
+2493 
-2502 PEKSVLNAE
+2502 
-2511 LELSTETRSADI
+2511 
-2523 QMPDFDKQERS
+2523 
-2534 FKERK
+2534 
-2539 GSKFKLP
+2539 
-2546 KFEISL
+2546 
-2552 PEVKGP
+2552 
-2558 KIDLTSGTTETDISL
+2558 
-2573 PEGKKEVHPPDIDLK
+2573 
-2588 DGTTEV
+2588 
-2594 KADIPKIDSEG
+2594 
-2605 LDVKTKR
+2605 
-2612 SGFSFPK
+2612 
-2619 FGFSKSE
+2619 
-2626 MKVPEADVS
+2626 
-2635 SAEVDSQLPEANVD
+2635 
-2649 LQGKNIDITVSVDES
+2649 
-2664 GQKDK
+2664 
-2669 TKFGSPTKFKLPS
+2669 
-2682 ISLPKFAAKAPK
+2682 
-2694 VGTEDVQIKGEEI
+2694 
-2707 NIQNAELELSA
+2707 
-2718 EPADLKMPEF
+2718 
-2728 DKKEE
+2728 
-2733 SLHEDIKIEGQGSK
+2733 
-2747 FQLPKFGIS
+2747 
-2756 LPEVKGTKIDST
+2756 
-2768 AVKTEI
+2768 
-2774 DISLPEGKME
+2774 
-2784 VLPPDVELKK
+2784 
-2794 GTTEVKADIPEIDSK
+2794 ADIPEIVSK

-2888 TLPKFAVKD
+2888 TLPKF
-2897 PKGEV
+2897 
-2902 DNVQITG
+2902 
-2909 PEINLPNA
+2909 
-2917 ELELPA
+2917 
-2923 EPLSADIK
+2923 
-2931 MPGFDKQEK
+2931 
-2940 SLSVDLKARD
+2940 
-2950 TEVEGQGS
+2950 
-2958 KFKLPKFGIS
+2958 
-2968 LPEVKG
+2968 
-2974 PMIDS
+2974 
-2979 SASKTDID
+2979 
-2987 LSLPEGKME
+2987 
-2996 VSLPDVG
+2996 
-3003 LKKGTAE
+3003 
-3010 VKADIAE
+3010 
-3017 VDSKGI
+3017 
-3023 DVKTKR
+3023 
-3029 PSFSF
+3029 
-3034 PKFGFSKSDAKV
+3034 
-3046 PEADVSLSKVD
+3046 
-3057 IKLPEESVDLDD
+3057 
-3069 SRQKDRTKFGSPTKF
+3069 
-3084 KLPSITL
+3084 
-3091 PKFGVKPPKGEVQIT
+3091 
-3106 GPEINLPS
+3106 
-3114 AELEVSAD
+3114 
-3122 PLTTDIKLPEFDNK
+3122 
-3136 EKSLSVDMKTRDSEV
+3136 
-3151 EGQASKFKLP
+3151 
-3161 KFGISLP
+3161 
-3168 EVKGPTSD
+3168 
-3176 SSAGKTEID
+3176 
-3185 ISLPKGKMEVHLPE
+3185 
-3199 VELKEGTTG
+3199 
-3208 VKADIP
+3208 
-3214 EIDPKGIDVKTKQP
+3214 
-3228 SFSFPKFGLSK
+3228 
-3239 SEIPVSETDVSLP
+3239 
-3252 KADVTLP
+3252 
-3259 EGSIDL
+3259 
-3265 AVQNANITVS
+3265 
-3275 VGDSGQIDETTFGSP
+3275 
-3290 TKLKLPSITLPKF
+3290 
-3303 TTKAPKGEAENV
+3303 GEAENV

-3422 DSKGSDVKTKQPSF
+3422 DSKGPDVKTKQPSF

-3716 KFGAKV
+3716 KFG
-3722 PKGEVEDVQI
+3722 
-3732 TGPEINLPNAELEL
+3732 
-3746 SGEPLTTVVKMPEFG
+3746 GEPLTTVVKMPEFG

-3854 DRKLEGMQI
+3854 DRKVEGIQI

-3926 LHDSQTQGE
+3926 LRDSQTQGE

-4404 QIVESDETD
+4404 QIIESDETD